1 MAKITCDSGATRL
14 NLQKL
19 YRQLYADACIRIL
32 LTHNSKLKTHTN
44 PPLLTI
50 SELSN
55 YEFSTGVDMKEVAKK
70 NNFNA

>member
-1 MAKITCDSGATRL
+1 MAKIACDSGATRL

-19 YRQLYADACIRIL
+19 YRQLYADACITIL
-32 LTHNSKLKTHTN
+32 LANNSQFKIHKSL
-44 PPLLTI
+44 PSMTI

-55 YEFSTGVDMKEVAKK
+55 YEFSTSVDMKEEAKK